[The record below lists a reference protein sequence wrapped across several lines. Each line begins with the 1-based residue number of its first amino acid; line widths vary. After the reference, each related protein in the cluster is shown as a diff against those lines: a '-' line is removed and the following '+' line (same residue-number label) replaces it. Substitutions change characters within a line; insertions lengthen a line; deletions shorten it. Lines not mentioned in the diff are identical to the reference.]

1 MKPSHLYPKNMTALK
16 YLLWTHIPDPN
27 AIAGKS
33 NNMSLSLSLS
43 GKKLGKKISS
53 VKMLAKKVTARG
65 EAEHKHED
73 ESSQHV
79 SLLPAACR
87 EKPLPPSAADGPT
100 PTGFVA
106 VYAGEERRR
115 FVVPTEYLS
124 HPLFRMLLEKAYEE
138 FGFDQSSVLAVPC
151 SVSAFQEIVTAVER
165 SPPSLILE
173 TRWRRLLP
181 SIGIES

>member
-1 MKPSHLYPKNMTALK
+1 MTALK
-16 YLLWTHIPDPN
+16 YFLWTHIPNPD

-33 NNMSLSLSLS
+33 NNMSLSLS

-53 VKMLAKKVTARG
+53 VKMLAKKVKARG

-100 PTGFVA
+100 PTG
-106 VYAGEERRR
+106 
-115 FVVPTEYLS
+115 
-124 HPLFRMLLEKAYEE
+124 MLLEKAHEE
-138 FGFDQSSVLAVPC
+138 FGFDQASGLAVPC
-151 SVSAFQEIVTAVER
+151 SVSVFQEIVTAVER
-165 SPPSLILE
+165 SPPKFDFGDSLEEIIAKY
-173 TRWRRLLP
+173 RH
-181 SIGIES
+181 